1 MAPGRML
8 LPSSGPM
15 STRVDNDAVAVPL
28 PASHRKTEQGGAL
41 IVNADDWG
49 RNAETTDRILECVRA
64 GAVSSTS
71 AMMFMEDSS
80 RAAGLAREFAVDAG
94 LHLNL
99 TAPFSA
105 SDCPPPIRERQQQI
119 CRFLGRH
126 SIARLI
132 FNPWL
137 SKAFAC
143 VVAAQL
149 EEFSRLYGASPNRID
164 GHHHM
169 HLCANVLRGELLPEG
184 TIARRNFTFPAG
196 EKSLGNRLYR
206 RHLDRKLARRH
217 RLTDFFFQLTPLE
230 PRGRLQQI
238 FSLGRYSVVEV
249 ETHPINPQEYAFL
262 AGGEIFRCAGDVPV
276 SAGFSLPPALAGKE
290 LR

>member
-1 MAPGRML
+1 MT
-8 LPSSGPM
+8 
-15 STRVDNDAVAVPL
+15 TRVDNETAAVSL
-28 PASHRKTEQGGAL
+28 PAGGRETELGGAL

-49 RNAETTDRILECVRA
+49 RNAETTDRILECIRA

-71 AMMFMEDSS
+71 AMVFMEDSG
-80 RAAGLAREFAVDAG
+80 RAAGLAREFGVDAG

-99 TAPFSA
+99 TTPFSEA
-105 SDCPPPIRERQQQI
+105 HCPPPLRERQQQI
-119 CRFLGRH
+119 CGYLSRH
-126 SIARLI
+126 SMARLI

-137 SKAFAC
+137 SKVFSY

-149 EEFSRLYGASPNRID
+149 EEFSRLYGAGPNRID

-184 TIARRNFTFPAG
+184 TIARRNFTFQAG

-230 PRGRLQQI
+230 PRERLQRI
-238 FSLGRYSVVEV
+238 FSLARHMVVEV
-249 ETHPINPQEYAFL
+249 ETHPVHPQEYAFL
-262 AGGEIFRCAGDVPV
+262 AGGEIFRCAGEVPV
-276 SAGFSLPPALAGKE
+276 SARFLFPAAAARKE
-290 LR
+290 SR